1 MTAAMPNWPP
11 LAFHAWVVRNDKPA
25 LCSASHA
32 LKARNEPT
40 PIMSSSATEPP
51 DRRTERNSRS
61 EVLRRDLRLR
71 AARGRAASPRLPGDG
86 APLPSPESSADGM
99 RTVGSSLTKYGPP
112 HEPDHY
118 LAASYLGT

>member
-1 MTAAMPNWPP
+1 M
-11 LAFHAWVVRNDKPA
+11 D
-25 LCSASHA
+25 
-32 LKARNEPT
+32 
-40 PIMSSSATEPP
+40 PP

-71 AARGRAASPRLPGDG
+71 ARGRVASPPDG
-86 APLPSPESSADGM
+86 APLPSPESPADGM

-112 HEPDHY
+112 HEPHQY